1 MSDEPALARWSRRK
15 QAAALTTEPSAD
27 DAQAVAVVDAPE
39 EAEPVAPLPDLPD
52 VESLTADSDYTAFMQ
67 AGVPE
72 DLKRLALRKL
82 WRSNPIFANLD
93 GMNDY
98 DEDFGLLYKV
108 GAVIQTS
115 YQVGKG
121 MPDPF
126 PEESPEEEAPAS
138 VADADG
144 PVRPSAASPDE
155 DASPAV
161 DQAPQSAEI
170 ALKKPDSATQDW
182 SMDGEED
189 EV

>member
-15 QAAALTTEPSAD
+15 QAAALTPEPEAE
-27 DAQAVAVVDAPE
+27 AQAVTVVDTPVDDDAAAPPPE
-39 EAEPVAPLPDLPD
+39 LPD
-52 VESLTADSDYTAFMQ
+52 VETLTADSDYTPFMQ

-98 DEDFGLLYKV
+98 DEDFGILYKV
-108 GAVIQTS
+108 GAAIQTS

-126 PEESPEEEAPAS
+126 PEESAEDEQPAS
-138 VADADG
+138 VADVDD
-144 PVRPSAASPDE
+144 PVRPSAAPPA
-155 DASPAV
+155 DAALADDQRTAQPAETKLEKA
-161 DQAPQSAEI
+161 DR
-170 ALKKPDSATQDW
+170 ATQDW
-182 SMDGEED
+182 SIDGAED